1 MQSFEYIA
9 PRTVKEAVAA
19 LQAHR
24 GALLLAG
31 GTDALI
37 GMKLRVQTPGV
48 VVDIKRVRGLDELR
62 FDEKS
67 GLTIG
72 AAVTMRQIELLPLV
86 GERYAALAQAA
97 AVVGSVQIRNLATL
111 AGNVCNAAPS
121 ADTAPGLI
129 VLGAKVRIAGPQGR
143 RSMAVE
149 KFMVGPGKTALK
161 AGELVTGIQVPV
173 PGRRTGSAYVRHTPR
188 GAMDIAVVGVG
199 AAVTLTPRTGAC
211 EDLKIVLGAV
221 APTPLRAKRAERLL
235 KGEKFSEELIEAVAA
250 AAAEEARPI
259 SDVRASAEFRRH
271 MVRVLTKRMVA
282 AARQDAQRQ
291 ERAARRAA

>member
-1 MQSFEYIA
+1 ME
-9 PRTVKEAVAA
+9 A

-24 GALLLAG
+24 DALLLAG

-37 GMKLRVQTPGV
+37 GMKLRVETPGV
-48 VVDIKRVRGLDELR
+48 VIDIKRIRGLDELR

-67 GLTIG
+67 GLAIG
-72 AAVTMRQIELLPLV
+72 AAVTMRQIELAPLV
-86 GERYAALAQAA
+86 GERYTALAQAA

-129 VLGAKVRIAGPQGR
+129 ALGAKVRIAGPQGR
-143 RSMAVE
+143 RSMVVE
-149 KFMVGPGKTALK
+149 KFMVGPGKTALE

-199 AAVTLTPRTGAC
+199 AAVTLAPRTGAC

-271 MVRVLTKRMVA
+271 MVQVLTKRMVA

>member
-9 PRTVKEAVAA
+9 PKTVREAVEA

-24 GALLLAG
+24 DALLLAG

-37 GMKLRVQTPGV
+37 GMKLRVETPGV
-48 VVDIKRVRGLDELR
+48 VIDIKRIRGLDELR

-67 GLTIG
+67 GLAIG
-72 AAVTMRQIELLPLV
+72 AAVTMRQIELAPLV
-86 GERYAALAQAA
+86 GERYTALAQAA

-129 VLGAKVRIAGPQGR
+129 ALGAKVRIAGPQGR
-143 RSMAVE
+143 RSMVVE
-149 KFMVGPGKTALK
+149 KFMVGPGKTALE

-199 AAVTLTPRTGAC
+199 AAVTLAPRTGAC

-271 MVRVLTKRMVA
+271 MVQVLTKRMVA